1 MLFVKSNND
10 ASDGSDGDKTNDDED
25 DDSRAL
31 NEKIV
36 KLEPKP
42 RPDIFTTS
50 QLGRGASDTI

>member
-1 MLFVKSNND
+1 MLFVKSNN
-10 ASDGSDGDKTNDDED
+10 DGSDGDKTNDDED

-42 RPDIFTTS
+42 RPDIFTAS
-50 QLGRGASDTI
+50 QLGRGALDRI